1 MSTAGRKNAKPNRI
15 YERYK
20 LSPVTIGL
28 FDSGVGGLS
37 IWQAVQRRL
46 PNYATLYVADN
57 AHCPYGSR
65 PAREVRRFSAA
76 ITRFLLAQGA
86 QLIVVACNTASAAA
100 LQWLRGHFSV
110 PFVGLEPAVKP
121 AAQQTRS
128 GHIGILA
135 TQGTLQGALFRTTA
149 GRYARDVVLHI
160 QTDDRL
166 AQCVEQGQMDT
177 SETEQLLRG
186 YLQPM
191 LDAGVD
197 QLVLGC
203 THYPFLLP
211 VIQRILPPEVTVI
224 DPAEAVARQVERC
237 VRALRE
243 EESQSKESS
252 PEHRFFV
259 TAAPEMLRSLLV
271 RATGREWP
279 VERLT
284 WRAGRLVPAFGHPDP
299 SLRGGEERA

>member
-1 MSTAGRKNAKPNRI
+1 MSDVGAT
-15 YERYK
+15 
-20 LSPVTIGL
+20 VTIGL

-37 IWQAVQRRL
+37 IWQAVRRRL
-46 PNYATLYVADN
+46 PECATLYVADN
-57 AHCPYGSR
+57 VHCPYGPRS
-65 PAREVRRFSAA
+65 PREVRRFSTA

-86 QLIVVACNTASAAA
+86 ALIVVACNTASAAA
-100 LQWLRGHFSV
+100 LQWLRAHFPV

-128 GHIGILA
+128 GHIGVLA
-135 TQGTLQGALFRTTA
+135 TRGTLKGALFRTTA
-149 GRYARDVVLHI
+149 VHYARGVTLHI
-160 QTDDRL
+160 QMDDRL
-166 AQCVEQGQMDT
+166 AQYVEQGQIDAP
-177 SETEQLLRG
+177 ETERLLRD

-211 VIQRILPPEVTVI
+211 VMRRILPSGVTVI

-237 VRALRE
+237 VRALVDGGD
-243 EESQSKESS
+243 SQACPVDSS

-259 TAAPEMLRSLLV
+259 TATPDVLRLLLM
-271 RATGREWP
+271 RSTGRQWP
-279 VERLT
+279 VERLA
-284 WRAGRLVPAFGHPDP
+284 WRAGRLVIVSERSDWRAYSD
-299 SLRGGEERA
+299 EELG

>member
-1 MSTAGRKNAKPNRI
+1 MHSI
-15 YERYK
+15 
-20 LSPVTIGL
+20 TIGF

-46 PNYATLYVADN
+46 PTCATLYVADN
-57 AHCPYGSR
+57 AHCPYGPR
-65 PAREVRRFSAA
+65 PPRELRRFSAA

-86 QLIVVACNTASAAA
+86 KLIVVACNTASAAA
-100 LQWLRGHFSV
+100 LQWLRARFSV

-128 GHIGILA
+128 GHIGVLA
-135 TQGTLQGALFRTTA
+135 THGTLKGALFRATA
-149 GRYARDVVLHI
+149 VRYARDVALHI

-166 AQCVEQGQMDT
+166 VQCVEQGQIDAP
-177 SETEQLLRG
+177 ETEQLLRNC
-186 YLQPM
+186 LQPM
-191 LDAGVD
+191 IDAGVD

-211 VIQRILPPEVTVI
+211 VMQRILPPDVTVI

-237 VRALRE
+237 VHALGAGNSYPE
-243 EESQSKESS
+243 GS
-252 PEHRFFV
+252 PSEHRFFV
-259 TAAPEMLRSLLV
+259 TAAPDVLQLLLMRS
-271 RATGREWP
+271 TGREWP

-284 WRAGRLVPAFGHPDP
+284 WRAGRL
-299 SLRGGEERA
+299 SLICDHCERSICSAEEQG